1 MSNKKTCFV
10 VMGFGKKVD
19 FETGK
24 EFDLDMTYKNVIK
37 PAVEAAGVECIRA
50 DEITHAGVI
59 DVPMYER
66 ILEADLVVA
75 DISTGNRN
83 AIYELGVR
91 HALRPHT
98 TIIIGEDSNTKIP
111 FDLNHIVIR
120 KYRHLGED
128 IGASEARRM
137 SNDLTT
143 AINELLAAQDPR
155 ADSPVYT
162 YIPRLQR
169 PGLIPAESVPATTS
183 ARGQASPPPPQPS
196 ETHGAMMTLAREAQ
210 AREDFATAKSL
221 LGSIVALMKSQS
233 PGRPVDASILQQLA
247 LVTYKSK
254 QPTALEALRDACA
267 ILTTLEPD
275 TTNDTETL
283 GLWGAVHKRL
293 WQLTRDRTS
302 LDGAVR
308 ALERGFFIRTDY
320 YNGINLGYMLNER
333 TLAQTDLAEATA
345 DFILARRVRREVC
358 EIAEA
363 WWKEA
368 SKTGSEQPLDKI
380 YWALVTLAEAAL
392 GLGDED
398 GSKRWFEEAK
408 ALQPPPAKWMIEST
422 ETQLANLRELLKVA
436 AAKGIPLQAPPPP
449 VGGATH

>member
-1 MSNKKTCFV
+1 MTTCFV

-66 ILEADLVVA
+66 ILAADLVVA
-75 DISTGNRN
+75 GISTGNRN

-91 HALRPHT
+91 HALCPHT

-128 IGASEARRM
+128 IGATEARRM
-137 SNDLTT
+137 SAELTQ
-143 AINELLAAQDPR
+143 AIKELLAAQER
-155 ADSPVYT
+155 KADSPVYT
-162 YIPRLQR
+162 YIPLLQ
-169 PGLIPAESVPATTS
+169 PPQLAGAESLA
-183 ARGQASPPPPQPS
+183 AAAPPLPQPDK
-196 ETHGAMMTLAREAQ
+196 THLAMMTRAREAQ
-210 AREDFATAKSL
+210 AREEFVTAKSL
-221 LGSIVALMKSQS
+221 LTTIVESIEIQW
-233 PGRPVDASILQQLA
+233 PGRPVDPAILQQLA

-254 QPTALEALRDACA
+254 QPTAVEALRSAGA
-267 ILTTLEPD
+267 ILSDLAPD

-293 WQLTRDRTS
+293 WQLTQDRTS
-302 LDGAVR
+302 LDRALR
-308 ALERGFFIRTDY
+308 ALERGFYIRNDY
-320 YNGINLGYMLNER
+320 YNGINLAYMLNER
-333 TLAQTDLAEATA
+333 ALVQSDLAEASA
-345 DFILARRVRREVC
+345 DFILARRVRHEVS

-368 SKTGSEQPLDKI
+368 SKPGSDQPADKI
-380 YWALVTLAEAAL
+380 YWALATLAEAAL
-392 GLGDED
+392 GLGDEAACQ
-398 GSKRWFEEAK
+398 RWLDEANSRT
-408 ALQPPPAKWMIEST
+408 PPPAAWMRDSAD
-422 ETQLANLRELLKVA
+422 TQLGNLRKLLEAA
-436 AAKGIPLQAPPPP
+436 AAKGIPLQATPSSAA
-449 VGGATH
+449 GRG

>member
-1 MSNKKTCFV
+1 MSKKNCFV

-37 PAVEAAGVECIRA
+37 PAVEAAGVECVRA

-66 ILEADLVVA
+66 ILEADLVIA

-128 IGASEARRM
+128 IGATEARRV
-137 SNDLTT
+137 STELTK
-143 AINELLAAQDPR
+143 AIKELLAAVEPK

-162 YIPRLQR
+162 FIPRLQT
-169 PGLIPAESVPATTS
+169 PGLASAVPVAAAASTLSPAA
-183 ARGQASPPPPQPS
+183 PPQPN

-221 LGSIVALMKSQS
+221 LSSIVTLIKSQA
-233 PGRPVDASILQQLA
+233 PDRPVDATILQQLA

-254 QPTALEALRDACA
+254 QPSALEALRAACA
-267 ILTTLEPD
+267 ILADLEPD

-293 WQLTRDRTS
+293 WQLNRDRTS
-302 LDGAVR
+302 LDGALR
-308 ALERGFFIRTDY
+308 ALERGFFATTITTASTSPICSMSEPSNRPILRRRPRTSFSHA
-320 YNGINLGYMLNER
+320 GY
-333 TLAQTDLAEATA
+333 
-345 DFILARRVRREVC
+345 
-358 EIAEA
+358 
-363 WWKEA
+363 
-368 SKTGSEQPLDKI
+368 
-380 YWALVTLAEAAL
+380 
-392 GLGDED
+392 
-398 GSKRWFEEAK
+398 
-408 ALQPPPAKWMIEST
+408 
-422 ETQLANLRELLKVA
+422 
-436 AAKGIPLQAPPPP
+436 AAKSTTSLRP
-449 VGGATH
+449 GGRMPASPAAISRATESIGRSPRSPKRLWDSAMKKSASAGWKRPRP

>member
-1 MSNKKTCFV
+1 
-10 VMGFGKKVD
+10 
-19 FETGK
+19 
-24 EFDLDMTYKNVIK
+24 
-37 PAVEAAGVECIRA
+37 
-50 DEITHAGVI
+50 
-59 DVPMYER
+59 MYER

-128 IGASEARRM
+128 IGASEAKRM

-143 AINELLAAQDPR
+143 AIKELLAAQDPR

-169 PGLIPAESVPATTS
+169 PGLAPAESPAATEST
-183 ARGQASPPPPQPS
+183 RGPALSPPPQPS
-196 ETHGAMMTLAREAQ
+196 ESHGAMMTLAREAQ

-221 LGSIVALMKSQS
+221 LSSIVALIRSQS
-233 PGRPVDASILQQLA
+233 PDRPVDASILQQLA

-254 QPTALEALRDACA
+254 QPTALDALRDACA

-308 ALERGFFIRTDY
+308 ALERGFFIRNDY
-320 YNGINLGYMLNER
+320 YNGINLAYVLNER
-333 TLAQTDLAEATA
+333 ALAQTDLAEATA
-345 DFILARRVRREVC
+345 DFILARRARREVC

-368 SKTGSEQPLDKI
+368 SEPGSDLPQDRI
-380 YWALVTLAEAAL
+380 YWALATLAEAAL
-392 GLGDED
+392 GLGDEA
-398 GSKRWFEEAK
+398 GCKRWMDEANS
-408 ALQPPPAKWMIEST
+408 PTTPPAGWMIEST
-422 ETQLANLRELLKVA
+422 ETQLDSLRELLKAA
-436 AAKGIPLQAPPPP
+436 AAKGIPLQVPPPP
-449 VGGATH
+449 VGGAG